1 MTRASLLH
9 ILDHVGSISEAENQ
23 ELVQLATAFPYCQ
36 TAHLLLAKAAHDKGS
51 MLASQRL
58 RRAATY
64 AADRQ
69 LLRLLMEQPDAV
81 LPAPSV
87 APLIAELP
95 TTESGQLA
103 LPAAPTE
110 ESQVEPEPIVAEAPT
125 PIITEEVALL
135 SITIPPVALAP
146 AEALIASVDADVVIP
161 PAATVQPTA
170 EQEEA
175 EAELPLETSAD
186 QEAVVELPEV
196 PAATIETDSEST
208 CEAPTLTDADDLLPA
223 AAPPIRP
230 PADAGLSRFEFGLAD
245 TPPLPAMYELLDNVS
260 VAPAPPAGTVASPA
274 FYTDPTLGYGLDL
287 GSRLG
292 ASLQHRGAYTTDL
305 PPTEF
310 FSPDA
315 LLLAHINAHE
325 PTLPAPQK
333 TLAIIDQFLK
343 NQPRLK
349 TPAVVPPTEEQADLS
364 VPSTSATP
372 ALASESLAKIMVKQG
387 KTTKAIEIYERLMMR
402 QPEKKAYFADQI
414 AQLKSA
420 D

>member
-69 LLRLLMEQPDAV
+69 LLRLLIEQPDV
-81 LPAPSV
+81 LLPAATSALASV
-87 APLIAELP
+87 QSVQLAVPELPLAEMP
-95 TTESGQLA
+95 TTEEQPVASVLVEVPA
-103 LPAAPTE
+103 EPVEEEVLVAAETDVPASDSNEVFATSLPALGDSPPALDIAA
-110 ESQVEPEPIVAEAPT
+110 EPEAELVEQT
-125 PIITEEVALL
+125 DEV
-135 SITIPPVALAP
+135 V
-146 AEALIASVDADVVIP
+146 
-161 PAATVQPTA
+161 PTA
-170 EQEEA
+170 EEITEA
-175 EAELPLETSAD
+175 EAVTKTAKEVTH
-186 QEAVVELPEV
+186 EAAVPVVVE
-196 PAATIETDSEST
+196 
-208 CEAPTLTDADDLLPA
+208 DLLPA
-223 AAPPIRP
+223 TAPPIRP
-230 PADAGLSRFEFGLAD
+230 PADAGSSRFEFGLAD
-245 TPPLPAMYELLDNVS
+245 SRLPAPAVYELFDDTPATETPTPPTRTA
-260 VAPAPPAGTVASPA
+260 ASPP
-274 FYTDPTLGYGLDL
+274 FYADPSIGYGLDL

-292 ASLQHRGAYTTDL
+292 TSLQPHDTYTTDL
-305 PPTEF
+305 PHTGF
-310 FSPDA
+310 FLPDA
-315 LLLAHINAHE
+315 LLLDHVAAQQ
-325 PTLPAPQK
+325 PAPRK

-349 TPAVVPPTEEQADLS
+349 APAVVPPAEEQTDLS

-387 KTTKAIEIYERLMMR
+387 KTSKAIEIYERLMVR

-414 AQLKSA
+414 AQLKSSE
-420 D
+420 